1 MSSKKYVTEADAL
14 NTYQYIQAARNAKRL
29 ERYESKHNITRAT
42 MNEEQF
48 KDAGVTPVPTKL
60 PDMDDS
66 DARDLYTMRFPSRLM
81 AFVRTK
87 ADLEDLDV
95 SAVIF
100 NALEAYVE
108 APIGAGCVYLTDEEL
123 ASLPSSGDSE

>member
-1 MSSKKYVTEADAL
+1 MSHKKYVTEADAL
-14 NTYQYIQAARNAKRL
+14 STYQYLQAARNAKRL
-29 ERYESKHNITRAT
+29 ERYESKHGITRAT
-42 MNEEQF
+42 MNDQQF
-48 KDAGVTPVPTKL
+48 KEAGITPAPTQL

-100 NALEAYVE
+100 NALEAYIE
-108 APIGAGCVYLTDEEL
+108 APVGAGCVYLTDDEL
-123 ASLPSSGDSE
+123 KALPTSENSE